1 MNKYLVLVLI
11 MINILLLSGCTWIHI
26 SPSGEKVRA
35 VSSAEIAGCEKIGVT
50 TVSLLAKIVG
60 IKRSQRKVARELETL
75 GRNSGAEMGGDTIV
89 PVSDIINGEQTF
101 EVYRCL
107 CR

>member
-1 MNKYLVLVLI
+1 MNKYPVLVLI

>member
-1 MNKYLVLVLI
+1 MNKNMVLI
-11 MINILLLSGCTWIHI
+11 VISILLVGGCTWVHI
-26 SPSGEKVRA
+26 SPPGEKDRV
-35 VSSAEIAGCEKIGVT
+35 VSSAEIIGCEKIGVT
-50 TVSLLAKIVG
+50 TVSLLAEIAG
-60 IKRSQRKVARELETL
+60 IKRSQRKVATELETL